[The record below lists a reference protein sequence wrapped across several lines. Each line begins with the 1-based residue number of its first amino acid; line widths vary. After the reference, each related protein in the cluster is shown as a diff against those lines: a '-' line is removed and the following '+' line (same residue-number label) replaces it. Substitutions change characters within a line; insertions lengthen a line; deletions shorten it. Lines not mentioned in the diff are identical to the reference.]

1 MKNKPLKKADIFI
14 VLGVAALALLFIF
27 LRGSKSERRIAVITV
42 DSAVTDR
49 IDLDEV
55 KEKITI
61 MPDTDPQVVIAAEN
75 GVIYFESSGC
85 RDKICVKS
93 GRLSKAGDIAVC
105 LPAKT
110 VVSITGS
117 GPDAVT
123 Y

>member
-14 VLGVAALALLFIF
+14 ILGVAAAAVLFIF
-27 LRGSKSERRIAVITV
+27 LRSARQERRIAVITV
-42 DSAVTDR
+42 DSAVTHR

-61 MPDTDPQVVIAAEN
+61 KPDTDPEVVIAAEN
-75 GVIYFESSGC
+75 GEIYFESSGC

-93 GRLSKAGDIAVC
+93 GRLTKAGDIAVC

-110 VVSITGS
+110 VVSISGS